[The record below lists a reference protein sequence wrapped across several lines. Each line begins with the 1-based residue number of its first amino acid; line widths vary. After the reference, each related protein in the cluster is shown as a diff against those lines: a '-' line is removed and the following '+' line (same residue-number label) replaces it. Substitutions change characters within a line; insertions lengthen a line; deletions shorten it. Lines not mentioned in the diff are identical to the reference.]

1 MDQLRF
7 LRSRIRRYADTPVRR
22 HVSLTLASLEVPFW
36 SSMKSVVFTLAAPR
50 PIGPYSQAISIEK
63 LVFCSGQGPLDP
75 ATGDVVR
82 GDIAVQTERTL
93 RNLQTVLEAAGL
105 GLQHVVKTTVF
116 LTDLGDFPAMNNVY
130 QSFFSENPPARSTV
144 EVSALPKQT
153 EVEIEAIAVRP

>member
-36 SSMKSVVFTLAAPR
+36 SSMKSVVFTSAAPR
-50 PIGPYSQAISIEK
+50 PIGPYSQAISSEK

-93 RNLQTVLEAAGL
+93 RNLQ
-105 GLQHVVKTTVF
+105 
-116 LTDLGDFPAMNNVY
+116 
-130 QSFFSENPPARSTV
+130 
-144 EVSALPKQT
+144 
-153 EVEIEAIAVRP
+153 AV